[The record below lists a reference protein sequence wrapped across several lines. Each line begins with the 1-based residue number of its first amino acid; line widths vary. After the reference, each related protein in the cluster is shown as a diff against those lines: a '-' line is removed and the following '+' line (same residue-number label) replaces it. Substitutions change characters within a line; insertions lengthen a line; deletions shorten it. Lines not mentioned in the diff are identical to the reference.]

1 MPLLRKQS
9 PSPCKGEGDTE
20 GEVDRNIMLLA
31 IDIGNTDTTLGVF
44 AGEELRATWHMATSV
59 HRTTDE
65 YAALLLNLLRYQSL
79 GTSDIKEV
87 ALCSVVPPLITT
99 FEELLQRYFHI
110 SPLVVGAGIK
120 TGVRIR
126 MDNPREVGADRIVNA
141 VAAHHLYGGP
151 IIIADLGTATTFD
164 TVSREGDYLGGAI
177 APGIITAAE
186 ALFRQ
191 AAMLPR
197 VELTHPKQAIGTN
210 TIAAM
215 QSGIIFGYVGLI
227 EGMVAR
233 IQQEL
238 GEKAKVVATGG
249 CAELI
254 AKETAVI
261 DVVNPN
267 LTLIGLRLIYLMNR
281 A

>member
-1 MPLLRKQS
+1 
-9 PSPCKGEGDTE
+9 
-20 GEVDRNIMLLA
+20 MLLA
-31 IDIGNTDTTLGVF
+31 IDIGNTDISLGAF
-44 AGEELRATWHMATSV
+44 EGEELRATWHMATGI
-59 HRTTDE
+59 HRLADE
-65 YAALLLNLLRYQSL
+65 YAALLLNLLHHQGL
-79 GTSDIKEV
+79 DTSDIKEAV
-87 ALCSVVPPLITT
+87 LCSVVPPLVAT
-99 FEELLQRYFHI
+99 FEELFQRYFHI
-110 SPLVVGAGIK
+110 SPLVVGAGVK

-141 VAAHHLYGGP
+141 AAAHHLYGGP
-151 IIIADLGTATTFD
+151 IIITDLGTATTFD
-164 TVSREGDYLGGAI
+164 TVSKEGDYLGGAI
-177 APGIITAAE
+177 APGIAAAAE
-186 ALFRQ
+186 TLFMQ

-197 VELTHPKQAIGTN
+197 VELVRPKQAIGTN

-249 CAELI
+249 YAELI
-254 AKETAVI
+254 AKETGVI

-267 LTLIGLRLIYLMNR
+267 LTLIGLRLIYLMNKV
-281 A
+281 

>member
-1 MPLLRKQS
+1 
-9 PSPCKGEGDTE
+9 
-20 GEVDRNIMLLA
+20 MLLA

-44 AGEELRATWHMATSV
+44 VGEELRASWHMATSV
-59 HRTTDE
+59 HQMADE
-65 YAALLLNLLRYQSL
+65 YAVLLLNLLHHQSID
-79 GTSDIKEV
+79 TSDIKEV
-87 ALCSVVPPLITT
+87 ALCSVVPPLIAT
-99 FEELLQRYFHI
+99 FEELFQRYFHL

-141 VAAHHLYGGP
+141 ASAHHLYGGP
-151 IIIADLGTATTFD
+151 IIITDLGTATTFD
-164 TVSREGDYLGGAI
+164 VVSREGDYMGGAI
-177 APGIITAAE
+177 APGITTAAE
-186 ALFRQ
+186 ALFTR

-197 VELTHPKQAIGTN
+197 VELTYPERAIGTN
-210 TIAAM
+210 TITAM
-215 QSGIIFGYVGLI
+215 QSGIILGYIGLI
-227 EGMVAR
+227 ETMVAR

-238 GEKAKVVATGG
+238 EEKAKVVATGG
-249 CAELI
+249 YAELM
-254 AKETAVI
+254 AKGTAVI

>member
-1 MPLLRKQS
+1 
-9 PSPCKGEGDTE
+9 
-20 GEVDRNIMLLA
+20 MLLA

-44 AGEELRATWHMATSV
+44 DGEDLRATWHMATV
-59 HRTTDE
+59 IHRMPDE
-65 YAALLLNLLRYQSL
+65 YAVLLLNLLHHQGL
-79 GTSDIKEV
+79 DQSDIKQA

-99 FEELLQRYFHI
+99 FGELFQRYFHI
-110 SPLVVGAGIK
+110 SPLVVGAGVK

-141 VAAHHLYGGP
+141 AAAHYLYGGP
-151 IIIADLGTATTFD
+151 IIITDLGTATTFD
-164 TVSREGDYLGGAI
+164 TVSKEGDYLGGAI
-177 APGIITAAE
+177 APGLVTAAD
-186 ALFRQ
+186 ALFTQ

-197 VELTHPKQAIGTN
+197 VELVHPTQVIGTN

-215 QSGIIFGYVGLI
+215 QSGIVFGYVGLI
-227 EGMVAR
+227 EGVVTR

-238 GEKAKVVATGG
+238 GEKTKVVATGG
-249 CAELI
+249 YAELI

-261 DVVNPN
+261 DVVNPD
-267 LTLIGLRLIYLMNR
+267 LTLIGLRLVYLMNK

>member
-1 MPLLRKQS
+1 
-9 PSPCKGEGDTE
+9 
-20 GEVDRNIMLLA
+20 MLLA

-44 AGEELRATWHMATSV
+44 AGEELRVTWHMATDV
-59 HRTTDE
+59 HHMADE
-65 YAALLLNLLRYQSL
+65 YATLVLNLLRHQGL
-79 GTSDIKEV
+79 DTADITEV
-87 ALCSVVPPLITT
+87 VLCSVVPPLIAT
-99 FEELLQRYFHI
+99 FDELFQRYFHLV
-110 SPLVVGAGIK
+110 PLVVGAGVK

-126 MDNPREVGADRIVNA
+126 MDNPREVGCDRIVNA
-141 VAAHHLYGGP
+141 AAAHHLYGGP
-151 IIIADLGTATTFD
+151 IIITDLGTATTFD

-177 APGIITAAE
+177 APGIITATE
-186 ALFRQ
+186 ALFMR

-197 VELTHPKQAIGTN
+197 VELAHPKRAIGTN

-238 GEKAKVVATGG
+238 GEKARVVATGG
-249 CAELI
+249 YAELI
-254 AKETAVI
+254 AKETAII

-267 LTLIGLRLIYLMNR
+267 LTLIGLRLIYLMNK
-281 A
+281 AG